1 MMPDTHK
8 RMFTGINERLDEG
21 MAQESKQEGDDRL
34 DARRRAARKPA
45 AAQDA
50 LGNELKELQEEYA
63 KTPYNKATNKHLGI
77 LRAKIA
83 RVKKGI
89 EDSKKRK
96 GGAGFFVKKSGDA
109 TVALVGFPSAGK
121 SSLMNALAGTKS
133 KTADY
138 AFTTT
143 SLIPGMMYHKGAK
156 IQVFDLPGIIEGAH
170 IGAGGGRTVLAAAKM
185 ADLIAFVVDATM
197 PGQLDTIMQELRKL
211 NVFINR
217 REPDIHVQS
226 SNNSG
231 FRLEVNRSGLSKKE
245 LETIFSGFG
254 MFNSMVKINQEME
267 EDELIAFLAGRSC
280 YIGAIVALNKVD
292 IVPGHQAIA
301 SAINKRYGLEVVPI
315 SATTGYNLAAL
326 AESIYH
332 NLDIMVIYL
341 RPKDSAERT
350 ETMVLKAGSSVMD
363 AARKIHSQLADEV
376 RYAYVD
382 GPSAKFRNQR
392 VGASHV
398 LRDGDRVTLKLS

>member
-1 MMPDTHK
+1 MMPNADK
-8 RMFTGINERLDEG
+8 CVFTDINERRGEE
-21 MAQESKQEGDDRL
+21 MAQENAQDDGKPH
-34 DARRRAARKPA
+34 APRRAARKSSPLA
-45 AAQDA
+45 DS

-96 GGAGFFVKKSGDA
+96 GGTGFFVKKSGDA

-143 SLIPGMMYHKGAK
+143 SLIPGMMYHNGAK

-197 PGQLDTIMQELRKL
+197 PEQLDTIMQELRKL
-211 NVFINR
+211 DVFINR
-217 REPDIHVQS
+217 REPDVHVQS

-254 MFNSMVKINQEME
+254 MFNSIVKINQEMG

-280 YIGAIVALNKVD
+280 YINAIVALNKVD

-301 SAINKRYGLEVVPI
+301 AAIGKRYGLEVVPI

-326 AESIYH
+326 TGSIYR
-332 NLDIMVIYL
+332 NLDIMVVYL
-341 RPKDSAERT
+341 RPKDSSERT
-350 ETMVLKAGSSVMD
+350 ETMVLRSGSTVAD
-363 AARKIHSQLADEV
+363 AARKIHTELADELK
-376 RYAYVD
+376 YAYVN

-392 VGASHV
+392 VGATHV
-398 LRDGDRVTLKLS
+398 LMDGDRVTFKLS